1 MARMIPSVMDPSCQS
16 PGEREIFQRLR
27 DDPGAAEW
35 IVLHSLDVAEHRRQ
49 ISGEVDFVVI
59 IPSKGVLF
67 LEVKACSRLERD
79 PQGRWYYGSDPKPDP
94 RGPFK
99 QASESM
105 HSVHRQLVK
114 QRADLSRVVVWS
126 GVVFPYVPFET
137 ASPEW
142 HSWQV
147 IDTNVYRR
155 QSIATAI
162 ERVIDKAREF
172 LAGRNTAAWFD
183 PGSNEPDP
191 QQCQAIAEILR
202 PHFEFYES
210 PKSQAER
217 RSDEVKLYT
226 VAQFG
231 ALDSMAANPRVL
243 FSGPAGSGK
252 TLLAI
257 EAARRSRAVGRRV
270 LLICFNHL
278 LARWLQDQVASL
290 RPMVQASTLHARM
303 LAVVGGKGSDGARD
317 RDFWETALP
326 NLATER
332 ILAASGDE
340 FTFDELIVD
349 EAQDVLRDSF
359 LDFLDVSL
367 RGGLAAG
374 RWRMF
379 GDFEKQAI
387 FDSDHLDAESTLNER
402 CGPVYSYV
410 LRDNCRNTPRIAAYA
425 RILGQLDPDYAHVLR
440 PDDGI
445 EPELLFFR
453 TAEQQHELLVQ
464 TLESLYGQGFRGR
477 DVVILSPRVDGSAA
491 SLSVKPWADRIKPFE
506 AAREGEIGFTSIHAF
521 KGLEAGAVIVTDI
534 DRIRDD
540 ASVALF
546 YIATTR
552 ALHRLV
558 ILANE
563 SVKKDVREALVRPTR
578 PQ

>member
-1 MARMIPSVMDPSCQS
+1 MIPSVMDSSCQS
-16 PGEREIFQRLR
+16 PGEREIYQRLR

-49 ISGEVDFVVI
+49 ISGEVDFVII
-59 IPSKGVLF
+59 IPHKGVLF

-79 PQGRWYYGSDPKPDP
+79 EQGRWYYGTDPKPDP

-105 HSVHRQLVK
+105 HSIHRQIVRK
-114 QRADLSRVVVWS
+114 RPDLSRVVVWS
-126 GVVFPYVPFET
+126 GVVFPYVPFDM

-142 HSWQV
+142 HPWQV

-162 ERVIDKAREF
+162 ERVIDKARSF
-172 LAGRNTAAWFD
+172 LVGQRTAAWFD

-191 QQCQAIAEILR
+191 QQCQAIAEVLR

-210 PKSQAER
+210 PKAQAER
-217 RSDEVKLYT
+217 RSDEVKHYT
-226 VAQFG
+226 IAQYG
-231 ALDSMAANPRVL
+231 ALDAMAASPRVL

-257 EAARRSRAVGRRV
+257 EAARRSRSLGRRV

-278 LARWLQDQVASL
+278 LARWLQDQVESL
-290 RPMVQASTLHARM
+290 RPMIQASTLHARM
-303 LAVVGGKGSDGARD
+303 LAVAGGKGDGTLESEY
-317 RDFWETALP
+317 WETELP
-326 NLATER
+326 TLATEK
-332 ILAASGDE
+332 ILAAEGDE
-340 FTFDELIVD
+340 FTFDEVIVD
-349 EAQDVLRDSF
+349 EAQDILRDSF

-387 FDSDHLDAESTLNER
+387 FDSARPDVESTLNAR
-402 CGPVYSYV
+402 CGPVYPYV

-440 PDDGI
+440 PDDGV
-445 EPELLFFR
+445 EPELLFFK

-464 TLESLYGQGFRGR
+464 TLESLYDQGFRGR
-477 DVVILSPRVDGSAA
+477 DVVVLSPRAAGSAVL
-491 SLSVKPWADRIKPFE
+491 LSAKPWADRIKPFE
-506 AAREGEIGFTSIHAF
+506 AAREGEIGYASIHAF
-521 KGLEAGAVIVTDI
+521 KGLEAGAIIVTDI
-534 DRIRDD
+534 DRIRDE

-578 PQ
+578 SQ